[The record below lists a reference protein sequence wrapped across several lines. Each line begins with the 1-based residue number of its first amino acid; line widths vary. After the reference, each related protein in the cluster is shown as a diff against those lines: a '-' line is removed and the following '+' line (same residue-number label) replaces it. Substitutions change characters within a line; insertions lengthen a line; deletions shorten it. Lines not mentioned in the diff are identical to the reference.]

1 MKEFNQLFPDLHVV
15 NDVVLSKFNV
25 SREDCKMTRL
35 WNFHSYR
42 EYYDF
47 TPGEYVRLSVDNKT
61 VMSNTPMEV
70 RTNQEFIQEAKG
82 DVFIAGLGIGMVI
95 YEILKKPEVNSITVV
110 EVKKTVID
118 VVMPYLSQIKGIE
131 KVKII
136 HGDVFNIELTEKFDT
151 IYFDIWNTVSGNN
164 YPEMKLLTK
173 KYQKN
178 KRQRSQKILHWRK
191 KDCRYL
197 NNN

>member
-25 SREDCKMTRL
+25 PREDCKMIRL
-35 WNFHSYR
+35 WNFHSHR
-42 EYYDF
+42 EYYDL
-47 TPGEYVRLSVDNKT
+47 TPGEYVRLSVDNET

-110 EVKKTVID
+110 EVNKTVID

-151 IYFDIWNTVSGNN
+151 IYFDIWNTISGNN

-191 KDCRYL
+191 EDCRYL